1 MTVHLFCTVT
11 GFVGGADRRVGGVYL
26 GALELDVLLGDV
38 RSLAEKK
45 SMVGPVLNSLQRFGV
60 SAAETGEQERIR
72 RSLFGIAAAGHDV
85 DWVHDKLDECER
97 HIAER
102 SDLELLA
109 VRRRIFGP
117 ED

>member
-1 MTVHLFCTVT
+1 MSVPPPALRSHLSKD
-11 GFVGGADRRVGGVYL
+11 GRVYL

-38 RSLAEKK
+38 RSLAEKRSK
-45 SMVGPVLNSLQRFGV
+45 VDPVLTELHRFGV
-60 SAAETGEQERIR
+60 SAEETGEPGRFR
-72 RSLFGIAAAGHDV
+72 RSLLGIAAAGSDIDGLHN
-85 DWVHDKLDECER
+85 KLDECER

-102 SDLELLA
+102 QDLELLA

>member
-1 MTVHLFCTVT
+1 M
-11 GFVGGADRRVGGVYL
+11 YL

-38 RSLAEKK
+38 RSLDEKRSK
-45 SMVGPVLNSLQRFGV
+45 VSPVLSALHAFGV
-60 SAAETGEQERIR
+60 SAAESGAQGRIR
-72 RSLFGIAAAGHDV
+72 RSMLGIAAAGADV
-85 DWVHDKLDECER
+85 DGLHDKLDQCER